1 MSRLMLC
8 AALLSL
14 LSGCPS
20 CEAVDDPPAQTPAG
34 ALSVV
39 VSGETA
45 TLIVSGVAGSL
56 RAVQVDVVVA
66 GGQASA
72 VDGLGHDLVE
82 AGLAAEN
89 GGPKSSFTVV
99 VADTRRLPVNNGGVA
114 RLTIDDG
121 ATVTLSNAFAIDAAG
136 AKRALTTDSN

>member
-1 MSRLMLC
+1 MRAMLLC

-14 LSGCPS
+14 LSGCTS
-20 CEAVDDPPAQTPAG
+20 CETVDPPVETPAAG
-34 ALSVV
+34 ALSLVV
-39 VSGETA
+39 NGATA
-45 TLIVSGVAGSL
+45 TLNLSGVAGSL
-56 RAVQVDVVVA
+56 RSLQVDVAVA

-121 ATVTLSNAFAIDAAG
+121 ATIILSNAFAIDAAG
-136 AKRALTTDSN
+136 NKRALTTDSN

>member
-14 LSGCPS
+14 LSGCTS
-20 CEAVDDPPAQTPAG
+20 CETIDPPDQPAAAG
-34 ALSVV
+34 ALTVV
-39 VSGETA
+39 VAGGTA
-45 TLIVSGVAGSL
+45 TLNLSGVAGSL
-56 RAVQVDVVVA
+56 RSLQVDVVVA
-66 GGQASA
+66 AGQASA
-72 VDGLGHDLVE
+72 IDGLGHDLVE
-82 AGLAAEN
+82 AGLGAEN

-121 ATVTLSNAFAIDAAG
+121 ATVTLSNAIAVDAAG
-136 AKRALTTDSN
+136 NKRVLTTGTN